1 MKENAGHSNI
11 NKSYT
16 KFTVDNEKIRFGLG
30 SIKNVGTAAVDE
42 IVEERRKNGRK
53 GGIASGIARN
63 ERKTLKEQLLILLE
77 NGDTQKEV
85 SLALI
90 SKALTGDTK
99 AFEVIRDTIGEK
111 PKEQVEQKQEV
122 KIVMDDKLEEWG
134 K

>member
-1 MKENAGHSNI
+1 MKENAGHSNLI
-11 NKSYT
+11 PASKLT
-16 KFTVDNEKIRFGLG
+16 P
-30 SIKNVGTAAVDE
+30 
-42 IVEERRKNGRK
+42 EERRLNGRK

>member
-1 MKENAGHSNI
+1 MLKKGETKLYKIGGGRMKENAGHSNLI
-11 NKSYT
+11 PASKQT
-16 KFTVDNEKIRFGLG
+16 P
-30 SIKNVGTAAVDE
+30 
-42 IVEERRKNGRK
+42 EERRRNGRK

-111 PKEQVEQKQEV
+111 PKEQIEQKQEL

>member
-1 MKENAGHSNI
+1 MKENAGHSNLI
-11 NKSYT
+11 PASKQT
-16 KFTVDNEKIRFGLG
+16 P
-30 SIKNVGTAAVDE
+30 
-42 IVEERRKNGRK
+42 EERRENGRK

-111 PKEQVEQKQEV
+111 PKEQIEQKQEV
-122 KIVMDDKLEEWG
+122 KIVMDDKLAEWG

>member
-1 MKENAGHSNI
+1 MKENAGHSNLI
-11 NKSYT
+11 PASKQT
-16 KFTVDNEKIRFGLG
+16 P
-30 SIKNVGTAAVDE
+30 
-42 IVEERRKNGRK
+42 EERRKNGRK

-134 K
+134 KIITNFKNCYYGNN

>member
-1 MKENAGHSNI
+1 MKENAGHSNLI
-11 NKSYT
+11 PASKQT
-16 KFTVDNEKIRFGLG
+16 P
-30 SIKNVGTAAVDE
+30 
-42 IVEERRKNGRK
+42 EERRENGRK

-77 NGDTQKEV
+77 SGDTQKEV

-111 PKEQVEQKQEV
+111 PKEQGEQKQEV
-122 KIVMDDKLEEWG
+122 KIVMDDKLEEWD

>member
-1 MKENAGHSNI
+1 MKENAGHSNLI
-11 NKSYT
+11 PASKLT
-16 KFTVDNEKIRFGLG
+16 P
-30 SIKNVGTAAVDE
+30 
-42 IVEERRKNGRK
+42 EERRENGRK

>member
-1 MKENAGHSNI
+1 MKENAGHSNLI
-11 NKSYT
+11 PASKQT
-16 KFTVDNEKIRFGLG
+16 P
-30 SIKNVGTAAVDE
+30 
-42 IVEERRKNGRK
+42 EERRENGRK

-111 PKEQVEQKQEV
+111 PK
-122 KIVMDDKLEEWG
+122 DKLELDQDKPFEVNI
-134 K
+134 KVKK

>member
-1 MKENAGHSNI
+1 MKENAGHSNLI
-11 NKSYT
+11 PASEQT
-16 KFTVDNEKIRFGLG
+16 P
-30 SIKNVGTAAVDE
+30 
-42 IVEERRKNGRK
+42 EERRKNGRK

-99 AFEVIRDTIGEK
+99 AFQVIRYTIGEK

>member
-1 MKENAGHSNI
+1 M
-11 NKSYT
+11 
-16 KFTVDNEKIRFGLG
+16 
-30 SIKNVGTAAVDE
+30 
-42 IVEERRKNGRK
+42 
-53 GGIASGIARN
+53 
-63 ERKTLKEQLLILLE
+63 
-77 NGDTQKEV
+77 

-111 PKEQVEQKQEV
+111 PKEQIEQKQEL

>member
-1 MKENAGHSNI
+1 MKENSGHSNLI
-11 NKSYT
+11 PASKLT
-16 KFTVDNEKIRFGLG
+16 P
-30 SIKNVGTAAVDE
+30 
-42 IVEERRKNGRK
+42 EERRENGRK

-111 PKEQVEQKQEV
+111 PKEQIEQKQEL

>member
-1 MKENAGHSNI
+1 MKENAGYSNLI
-11 NKSYT
+11 PASKLT
-16 KFTVDNEKIRFGLG
+16 P
-30 SIKNVGTAAVDE
+30 
-42 IVEERRKNGRK
+42 EERRENGRK

-111 PKEQVEQKQEV
+111 PKEQIEQKQEL

>member
-1 MKENAGHSNI
+1 MKENAGHSNLI
-11 NKSYT
+11 PASKQT
-16 KFTVDNEKIRFGLG
+16 P
-30 SIKNVGTAAVDE
+30 
-42 IVEERRKNGRK
+42 EERRENGRK

-111 PKEQVEQKQEV
+111 PKEQIEQKQEV
-122 KIVMDDKLEEWG
+122 KIVMDDKLQEWG

>member
-1 MKENAGHSNI
+1 MKENAGHSNLI
-11 NKSYT
+11 PASKQT
-16 KFTVDNEKIRFGLG
+16 P
-30 SIKNVGTAAVDE
+30 
-42 IVEERRKNGRK
+42 EERRENGRK

-111 PKEQVEQKQEV
+111 PKEQIEQKQEV

>member
-1 MKENAGHSNI
+1 MKENAGHSNLI
-11 NKSYT
+11 PASKQT
-16 KFTVDNEKIRFGLG
+16 P
-30 SIKNVGTAAVDE
+30 
-42 IVEERRKNGRK
+42 EERRENGRK

-111 PKEQVEQKQEV
+111 PKEQIEQKQEL

>member
-1 MKENAGHSNI
+1 MKENAGHSNLI
-11 NKSYT
+11 PASKQT
-16 KFTVDNEKIRFGLG
+16 P
-30 SIKNVGTAAVDE
+30 
-42 IVEERRKNGRK
+42 EERRENGRK

>member
-1 MKENAGHSNI
+1 MKENAGHSNLI
-11 NKSYT
+11 PASKLT
-16 KFTVDNEKIRFGLG
+16 P
-30 SIKNVGTAAVDE
+30 
-42 IVEERRKNGRK
+42 EERRENGRK

-111 PKEQVEQKQEV
+111 PKEQIEQKQEV

>member
-1 MKENAGHSNI
+1 MA
-11 NKSYT
+11 
-16 KFTVDNEKIRFGLG
+16 NEQNLRVPT
-30 SIKNVGTAAVDE
+30 SSEA
-42 IVEERRKNGRK
+42 RRNGKK

-111 PKEQVEQKQEV
+111 PKEQIEQKQEL

>member
-1 MKENAGHSNI
+1 MKENSGHSNLI
-11 NKSYT
+11 PASKQT
-16 KFTVDNEKIRFGLG
+16 P
-30 SIKNVGTAAVDE
+30 
-42 IVEERRKNGRK
+42 EERRKNGRK

-111 PKEQVEQKQEV
+111 PKEQIEQKQEV

>member
-1 MKENAGHSNI
+1 MKDNAGHSNLI
-11 NKSYT
+11 PASKQT
-16 KFTVDNEKIRFGLG
+16 P
-30 SIKNVGTAAVDE
+30 
-42 IVEERRKNGRK
+42 EERRKNGRK
-53 GGIASGIARN
+53 GSIASGIARN
-63 ERKTLKEQLLILLE
+63 ERKKLKEKLLILIK

-111 PKEQVEQKQEV
+111 PKEQIEQKQEL

>member
-1 MKENAGHSNI
+1 MKENAGHSNLI
-11 NKSYT
+11 PASKLT
-16 KFTVDNEKIRFGLG
+16 P
-30 SIKNVGTAAVDE
+30 
-42 IVEERRKNGRK
+42 EERRENGRK

-111 PKEQVEQKQEV
+111 PKEQIEQKQEL

>member
-1 MKENAGHSNI
+1 MKENAGHSNLI
-11 NKSYT
+11 PASKQT
-16 KFTVDNEKIRFGLG
+16 P
-30 SIKNVGTAAVDE
+30 
-42 IVEERRKNGRK
+42 EERRENGRK

-77 NGDTQKEV
+77 SGDTQKEV

-122 KIVMDDKLEEWG
+122 KIVMDDKLEEWD